1 MPGVQISKTVW
12 EIVKNERKNEI
23 CKDIRP
29 MPKILMDLDYP
40 NASGALD

>member
-1 MPGVQISKTVW
+1 VL
-12 EIVKNERKNEI
+12 EIVKKERKNEI

-29 MPKILMDLDYP
+29 IPKILMDLDYP